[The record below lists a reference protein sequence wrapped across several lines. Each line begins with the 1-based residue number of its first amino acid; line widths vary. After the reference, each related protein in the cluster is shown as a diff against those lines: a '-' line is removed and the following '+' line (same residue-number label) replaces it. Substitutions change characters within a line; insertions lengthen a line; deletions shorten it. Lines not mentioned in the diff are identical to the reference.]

1 MRNLLV
7 ALCLFGCKPIVAKDD
22 PISLFLTA
30 SIKEINDKAPIVMS
44 DLITLQGA
52 TVNGR
57 AVSFYYTTKVE
68 ITDAAVLFIER
79 KLCGDKTVTSMLHKD
94 VTYNFVYL
102 NGQAD
107 IVREVHV
114 TAATCKPG

>member
-1 MRNLLV
+1 MRNLLI
-7 ALCLFGCKPIVAKDD
+7 ALCLFGCKPVVAKDD
-22 PISLFLTA
+22 PISPVLSN
-30 SIKEINDKAPIVMS
+30 SIKEINDKAPIVIS

-68 ITDAAVLFIER
+68 ITDAAVLMLE
-79 KLCGDKTVTSMLHKD
+79 KKMCGDKSVTSMLHKD
-94 VTYNFVYL
+94 VTYSFVYL

-107 IVREVHV
+107 IVRELTVSKD
-114 TAATCKPG
+114 TCKGA